1 MSQNFLHN
9 SFEGYLSFTHQGTA
23 KKPLYT
29 YLWLFIN
36 VTDTKA
42 ILFTNEA
49 FYSAFNQ
56 QDLLAMRG
64 VWSQSY
70 EISCLHPGWPRLF
83 GQKEV
88 MESWEKILGS
98 GQNTEIVCK
107 LPRVKIMG
115 NMGFI
120 ICYEVIRDDYLV
132 ATNIFLRENKR
143 WSLIH
148 HQAGLTV
155 SLIDPPNKPE
165 PHNTLN

>member
-1 MSQNFLHN
+1 
-9 SFEGYLSFTHQGTA
+9 
-23 KKPLYT
+23 
-29 YLWLFIN
+29 
-36 VTDTKA
+36 
-42 ILFTNEA
+42 
-49 FYSAFNQ
+49 
-56 QDLLAMRG
+56 
-64 VWSQSY
+64 
-70 EISCLHPGWPRLF
+70 
-83 GQKEV
+83 